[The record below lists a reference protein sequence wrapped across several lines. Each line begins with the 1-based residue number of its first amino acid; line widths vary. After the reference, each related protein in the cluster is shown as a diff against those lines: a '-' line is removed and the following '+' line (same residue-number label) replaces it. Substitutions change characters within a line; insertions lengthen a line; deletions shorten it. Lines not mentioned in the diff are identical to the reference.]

1 MTQLDLLETTNELAS
16 LNFEVFALFLT
27 ISSFAFAGAYVAGRK
42 LDWILS
48 LGIAGLYSIAALGLL
63 LSRHTQIQKFEI
75 LDDALRTLIEEE
87 GSNATL
93 RDYLETSTVSSFDYL
108 VYAAIWI
115 SVVFFIFYARAR
127 FGADD

>member
-27 ISSFAFAGAYVAGRK
+27 ISSFAFAGSYVAGRK

-63 LSRHTQIQKFEI
+63 LARHTQVQKFEI
-75 LDDALRTLIEEE
+75 LDDALRALIEEE
-87 GSNATL
+87 GPNATL

-115 SVVFFIFYARAR
+115 AVVFFIFYARAR
-127 FGADD
+127 FGAEE